1 MNGFI
6 QNLGLMS
13 DYLIVTG
20 LAVLAFL
27 IILSVIF
34 KGSPEKSKSKLKT
47 VFLFVLSINIILFL
61 IFHRLAGEY
70 FDSSLINSGILSFVF
85 MIILTFLFSINI
97 AMKIKNSI
105 PKTKKGGN
113 LEEISKEIVKA
124 NTISVIETSLLFQLP
139 VVSMYFIGNGS
150 LNGLL
155 IYLLFSNFIV
165 AINSLFFLP
174 KAFRVFNNIL
184 D

>member
-1 MNGFI
+1 MNEFI
-6 QNLGLMS
+6 QNLGLTS

-20 LAVLAFL
+20 FAVLALL

-34 KGSPEKSKSKLKT
+34 KDSPEKSKSKLKT
-47 VFLFVLSINIILFL
+47 IFLFVLAINIILFL
-61 IFHRLAGEY
+61 VLHRLVGEY
-70 FDSSLINSGILSFVF
+70 FDSNFINPGILSFVF
-85 MIILTFLFSINI
+85 MIILTFLFSIQI

-113 LEEISKEIVKA
+113 LEEISKVILKE
-124 NTISVIETSLLFQLP
+124 NSISLIEVSLLFQLP
-139 VVSMYFIGNGS
+139 VISMYFMGNGS

-155 IYLLFSNFIV
+155 VYLFLSNFIV
-165 AINSLFFLP
+165 TLTYLFFLP
-174 KAFRVFNNIL
+174 KAFRIFNNIL